1 MLHAIQLEGCFFIL
15 MCIFCR
21 FSDTGHWLCFLN
33 LRFFLD
39 MLWDPEERL
48 KIQPAFVL
56 AGLAMAELMRSSDTE
71 RGADGRTR
79 AAWLRENAQSAL
91 SIAMSG
97 GSGWVNYSRHT
108 PQLI

>member
-1 MLHAIQLEGCFFIL
+1 
-15 MCIFCR
+15 
-21 FSDTGHWLCFLN
+21 
-33 LRFFLD
+33 

-56 AGLAMAELMRSSDTE
+56 AGLAMAELMRSSDAE

-97 GSGWVNYSRHT
+97 GSGWVNYFRHAPQSNLILSISQNRST
-108 PQLI
+108 PPLQKPLW